1 MDAEA
6 VSPRRH
12 VFARGSTGEQLMTR
26 KQYCALAV
34 TAALALIAFPPSVLA
49 QSQAAG
55 GQIEGTVTDQSG
67 GVLPG
72 VTVAIRNTATGVT
85 RETTTDASG
94 LYRAPLLPVGP
105 YEVTASLAG
114 FSTTKRPNLT
124 LSIGQTLT
132 ADVDMKVSGA
142 QEEVTVTAEGPVIEP
157 ARTHQAT
164 TVGAVAVANLPV
176 NGRNFIDFVLTT
188 PGVTRDTRSG
198 DISFAGQ
205 RGVLNSLVIDGADN
219 NNTFFGQTLGRTGS
233 GRAPYQFSQDAV
245 QEFQVN
251 RNAYSAEYGR
261 AGGAVINVVTK
272 SGTNAFHGSAFE
284 FFRDKS
290 LNANTWAN
298 KIRTPIPARA
308 PFRIHQF
315 GGSLGGPIQRDKAF
329 FFFSYDGQRRS
340 IPNAITPLTV
350 TVPPAVLNSTDPS
363 VQAGLALVRTANQ
376 DYTLTRDQDVFLGKV
391 DYQLN
396 QQHRLSVRY
405 NHQNFT
411 GGNNESTGAT
421 SAEEH
426 TGNSLVH
433 TRSLN
438 AVLTSVFS
446 STFYNELRSQW
457 GRDEEPGA
465 ANTNSPEVTV
475 REGSATVLVFG
486 RNFFSPRETTIK
498 RFQVADAVT
507 WIRGPHALKGGFDL
521 NFDRIFNFFPGNFG
535 GRYAFNSLASLG
547 RGLPN
552 ATGESYQQAFA
563 GANTTGPE
571 THPDLKEYAVF
582 LQDEWKAT
590 RKLTLSFGV
599 RYDLQDIA
607 QPDVR
612 NPDPQL
618 AAAGIDTSF
627 IKVDKNN
634 FAPRLGFSYT
644 PDAKTVFRA
653 GYGLFYGRTPSIM
666 IGTAHSG
673 NAINVQTI
681 TFTGALVPKYPSVF
695 ATIPTGASLPR
706 PSVQFFA
713 PDFENPEVHQ
723 ASAGLERAVG
733 NDVAVAVSYLFVAGR
748 KLALSRD
755 FNVDTP
761 VPTAIPIQ
769 GGGSLTVDRFP
780 TRPFSNFDRLV
791 RFESTG
797 RSNYNGATFEVKK
810 RFGGGFLGNLA
821 YTLSHVKDNNPDSV
835 NVVLGGG
842 DDARFPSH
850 PTNRDADYADGQND
864 VRHRVVLSGY
874 WDIGLFN
881 HSGAVLR
888 GALGGWSLSWIA
900 TAYSGYPYSELV
912 TNDLNND
919 GNRSNDLVPGSRDS
933 RRLPWTKNIDARL
946 LRRIPL
952 GKQVKLELI
961 AEAFNLLN
969 TTNIS
974 AQNRTLYNFTGGV
987 LVPQTNLAN
996 PRSNFGVDSSTQV
1009 NFEDTQRIV
1018 QLAAKITF

>member
-1 MDAEA
+1 
-6 VSPRRH
+6 
-12 VFARGSTGEQLMTR
+12 MT
-26 KQYCALAV
+26 KLSVVAAL
-34 TAALALIAFPPSVLA
+34 TAAAVLLALPVRVHA
-49 QSQAAG
+49 QAQAAG

-72 VTVAIRNTATGVT
+72 ATVTVRNTATGVV

-105 YEVTASLAG
+105 YEVTAALAG
-114 FSTTKRPNLT
+114 FSTTKRPNLQ

-132 ADVDMKVSGA
+132 ADINMKVSGA
-142 QEEVTVTAEGPVIEP
+142 QEEVTVTAEAPIIEP

-188 PGVTRDTRSG
+188 PGVTRDTRGG

-205 RGVLNSLVIDGADN
+205 RGVLNSIVIDGADN
-219 NNTFFGQTLGRTGS
+219 NNTFFGQALGRTGS

-245 QEFQVN
+245 AEFQVN

-272 SGTNAFHGSAFE
+272 SGTNDFHGSAFE

-298 KIRTPIPARA
+298 KIANPIRPRGA
-308 PFRIHQF
+308 FRIHQF
-315 GGSLGGPIQRDKAF
+315 GGSLGGPIQKDKAF
-329 FFFSYDGQRRS
+329 FFLSYDGQRRQ
-340 IPNAITPLTV
+340 IPNTITPLTV
-350 TVPPAVLNSTDPS
+350 TVPASVLNSTDPAT
-363 VQAGLALVRTANQ
+363 QRGLAFVRGANQ
-376 DYTLTRDQDVFLGKV
+376 DYVLTRDQDVFLGKI
-391 DYQLN
+391 DYQIS
-396 QQHRLSVRY
+396 QKHRLSARY

-438 AVLTSVFS
+438 AVFTSVFS
-446 STFYNELRSQW
+446 SSLYNEVRAQW
-457 GRDEEPGA
+457 ARDQEPGE
-465 ANTNSPEVTV
+465 ANTNAPEVTA

-498 RFQVADAVT
+498 RFQIADT
-507 WIRGPHALKGGFDL
+507 LTTIRGSHSFKGGFDL
-521 NFDRIFNFFPGNFG
+521 NFDKIFNFFPGNFG
-535 GRYAFNSLASLG
+535 GRYLFNSLASLG
-547 RGLPN
+547 RGVPN
-552 ATGESYQQAFA
+552 GSGENYQQAFA
-563 GANTTGPE
+563 GPGTTGPE
-571 THPDLKEYAVF
+571 THPDLKEYALF
-582 LQDEWKAT
+582 IQDEWKAT
-590 RKLTLSFGV
+590 RKLTLNFGL

-618 AAAGIDTSF
+618 AAAGIDTSV
-627 IKVDKNN
+627 IPTDKNN
-634 FAPRLGFSYT
+634 IGPRLGFSFT
-644 PDAKTVFRA
+644 PDARTVVRG

-681 TFTGALVPKYPSVF
+681 TFTGALVPTYPNVF
-695 ATIPTGASLPR
+695 TTIPTGAALPR
-706 PSVQFFA
+706 PSIQFFD
-713 PDFENPEVHQ
+713 PDFENPQVHQ
-723 ASAGLERAVG
+723 ASLGLERALG
-733 NDVAVAVSYLFVAGR
+733 TNLAVAVSYMFVAGR
-748 KLALSRD
+748 NLALSRD
-755 FNVDTP
+755 FNVGDP

-780 TRPFSNFDRLV
+780 TRPFTSFDRLV

-797 RSNYNGATFEVKK
+797 HSNYNGGTFELKK
-810 RFGGGFLGNLA
+810 RFSGGFLGNFA

-842 DDARFPSH
+842 DDGRFPSH
-850 PTNRDADYADGQND
+850 PTDRDADYADGQND
-864 VRHRVVLSGY
+864 VRHRLVLSGY
-874 WDIGLFN
+874 WDIGGFRD
-881 HSGAVLR
+881 SGALVR
-888 GALGGWSLSWIA
+888 GVLGGWALSWIA
-900 TAYSGYPYSELV
+900 TAQSGYPYSERV

-919 GNRSNDLVPGSRDS
+919 GNRSNDLVPGRRDAN
-933 RRLPWTKNIDARL
+933 RLPWTKNIDARL
-946 LRRIPL
+946 SRRFPL

-974 AQNRTLYNFTGGV
+974 ARNQNLYNFANGV

-996 PRSNFGVDSSTQV
+996 PRSNFGFDSSTQV

-1018 QLAAKITF
+1018 QLAAKVVF